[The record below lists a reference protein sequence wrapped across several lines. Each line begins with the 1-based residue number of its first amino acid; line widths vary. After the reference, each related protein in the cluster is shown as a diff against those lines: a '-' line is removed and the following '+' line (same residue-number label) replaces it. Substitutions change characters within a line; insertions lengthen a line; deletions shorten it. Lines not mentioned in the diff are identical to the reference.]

1 MADTNPKIFPQEAKP
16 IAELKEKETIA
27 SLDSLSPKQT
37 KENKFNFNI
46 KKPQTLVD
54 FGVFV

>member
-27 SLDSLSPKQT
+27 SLDSLFPQA
-37 KENKFNFNI
+37 NKG
-46 KKPQTLVD
+46 K
-54 FGVFV
+54 